1 MSKND
6 KSPSQR
12 LRNTLFIWHEQ
23 MIFNGKKLPPFE
35 EWYPIVMEKII
46 NQVKNKLEKNDY

>member
-1 MSKND
+1 MTE

-23 MIFNGKKLPPFE
+23 MIFNGKKLPEFE
-35 EWYPIVMEKII
+35 IWYQAVMEKII
-46 NQVKNKLEKNDY
+46 QQVKDKLEKNDY